1 MKKLETGYEFYSL
14 DFRLDP
20 VFDKKLQPGE
30 VFFYSD
36 TYGIKRRTVGKLVKR
51 FGKQVAIDI
60 PQLNIEQGSL
70 MGIVGNNGAGKT
82 TLFRLILDLLKAD
95 TGHVLSNDMDVSK
108 NEEWK
113 TYTGSFL
120 DNRFLIDFLMPEE
133 YFYFVGESYKMSKDV
148 VNERLGIFSRFM
160 NNEILGQKKYIRNF
174 SSGNKQKI
182 GIIAAMMIQP
192 QVLIL
197 DEPFNFLDPSSQ
209 IEIRDMILKMNKER
223 GTTTLISS
231 HNLNYTTDISS
242 RVVLLERGVII
253 KNMENSPEAISELNS
268 YFIEKAVI

>member
-1 MKKLETGYEFYSL
+1 MNIQIEKL
-14 DFRLDP
+14 
-20 VFDKKLQPGE
+20 
-30 VFFYSD
+30 
-36 TYGIKRRTVGKLVKR
+36 IKR

-60 PQLNIEQGSL
+60 PELNIEQGSL
-70 MGIVGNNGAGKT
+70 IGIVGNNGAGKT

-95 TGHVLSNDMDVSK
+95 MGHVYSNNVDVSK

-133 YFYFVGESYKMSKDV
+133 YFYFVGETYNMTKDV
-148 VNERLGIFSRFM
+148 VDERLGTFSRFM
-160 NNEILGQKKYIRNF
+160 NDEILGKKKYIRNF
-174 SSGNKQKI
+174 SAGNKQKI
-182 GIIAAMMIQP
+182 GIIAAMMIHP

-209 IEIRDMILKMNKER
+209 IEIRDMILKMNKEN
-223 GTTTLISS
+223 GTTILISS

-242 RVVLLERGVII
+242 HVILLEKGVVI
-253 KNMENSPEAISELNS
+253 KNLVNSEEARQELNS
-268 YFIEKAVI
+268 YFVDKASNS